1 VVIVTVVLAE
11 QSGIGVRLL
20 AGAHICLRR
29 TAKGLVVGP
38 TQRPVPL
45 APEKK
50 VPQLQ
55 ADFSSEFTVEVK
67 NEFSW
72 VPAVWEGARG
82 AIILPRFLSFLV
94 ALYAIR

>member
-1 VVIVTVVLAE
+1 MVIVTRVLVE

-20 AGAHICLRR
+20 ARAHICLRR
-29 TAKGLVVGP
+29 RTKGLVVRP

-45 APEKK
+45 TPEKK

-55 ADFSSEFTVEVK
+55 VDFSPEFHAEVK

-82 AIILPRFLSFLV
+82 AIILPMFLSFS
-94 ALYAIR
+94 IIIM